1 MDEKLI
7 YNVNVAAQDVLLNP
21 DEIKRRIPLTEKAE
35 QTVLRGRHALER
47 ILDRQDHRLVVVV
60 GPCSIHDPA
69 AAMDYAQK
77 LKKVADEVADT
88 QLIGIPGYFAK
99 PRPPTRWKR
108 LIHD

>member
-35 QTVLRGRHALER
+35 QTVLQGRRALER
-47 ILDRQDHRLVVVV
+47 ILDRQDHRLMVVV

-88 QLIGIPGYFAK
+88 DRK
-99 PRPPTRWKR
+99 SVV
-108 LIHD
+108 